1 MSNLGLL
8 RRKLER
14 EKNARREAER
24 LLEEKSLEVYH
35 ANQQLLELAEQNR
48 TIIESAAE
56 GIITYDQ
63 EGAVRSANRSALR
76 IFGLS
81 LINGVY
87 LNELFELTTAASYGL
102 LFPEESNSTVRGGS
116 VAEFDGHLP
125 VEIKGLRNGETFQT
139 EVAVGRSAF
148 GQVTLFTAVVR
159 DLTRRKKME
168 ARLRQSQTM
177 ESVGQLAAGIAH
189 EINTPIQ
196 FVGNNI
202 HFLRGAFDDIGKLL
216 DLYDQLTSAVRE
228 GHDPAE
234 LVDEI
239 DRQVEVADLSFLRDE
254 FPAAI
259 EQSLEGIDRVAVI
272 VRAMKEF
279 SQSPSEVESAFDVN
293 RAIENAVAM
302 SASVFREV
310 AAIQTS
316 LDESIP
322 TVLCMGSSLNQAFLN
337 VLTNAIEAVSN
348 HGEPGEGRI
357 VISTKLN
364 NVNQAID
371 VCFQDN
377 GPGIPD
383 EIQHRIFDPFF
394 TTKDVGQGMG
404 QGLSLV
410 YDVVVNKHGGAV
422 SVTSPPLCG
431 TTIVLSIPLKPAE
444 LPVRREHADAVGR
457 F

>member
-1 MSNLGLL
+1 M
-8 RRKLER
+8 
-14 EKNARREAER
+14 
-24 LLEEKSLEVYH
+24 
-35 ANQQLLELAEQNR
+35 
-48 TIIESAAE
+48 
-56 GIITYDQ
+56 
-63 EGAVRSANRSALR
+63 RSVNRSALR
-76 IFGLS
+76 ILDLGS
-81 LINGVY
+81 VDGIY
-87 LNELFELTTAASYGL
+87 LNELFELTTAASCGL
-102 LFPEESNSTVRGGS
+102 LFPEESNSAVRGES
-116 VAEFDGHLP
+116 VELDGHLP

-139 EVAVGRSAF
+139 EVAVSRSDF
-148 GQVTLFTAVVR
+148 GQDTLFTAVVR

-168 ARLRQSQTM
+168 ARLRQSQKM

-202 HFLRGAFDDIGKLL
+202 HFLQGAFDDIGKLL

-228 GHDPAE
+228 GHETTE
-234 LVDEI
+234 LVAEI

-410 YDVVVNKHGGAV
+410 YDVVVNKHGGTV
-422 SVTSPPLCG
+422 SVNSPPLCG

-444 LPVRREHADAVGR
+444 LSVRREHADAVSR